1 MRNMRTPL
9 LAGLLAL
16 LIPACTDGISD
27 IGGGG
32 DDTGGAGAT
41 CGNGAVESGEACDDG
56 NVVAGDGCSDTCASE
71 TSTPR
76 LNMSADKTTISTE
89 LRTMHP
95 ITLTLNGVGGFGET
109 VNLTAS
115 VVDATDT
122 PLAGWMVTLASPSV
136 EVPTNGM
143 TTVVATLKVPSV
155 YAVDAGKVKIVA
167 TSSLGTQTVT
177 TDVAVANQ
185 ITWNVKVDAA
195 NGGCIYPAAIDGGN
209 QASPILVKIG
219 TKIRFFND
227 GATDLVVHTNSANGV
242 THQDQ
247 LPNGKADPVTEVN
260 TAYELPLQGP
270 VNGVVDWYCHSPSDD
285 PGQANRPQF
294 KAQ

>member
-1 MRNMRTPL
+1 MS
-9 LAGLLAL
+9 
-16 LIPACTDGISD
+16 GIEGVGD
-27 IGGGG
+27 DDDMTGGG
-32 DDTGGAGAT
+32 GAT
-41 CGNGAVESGEACDDG
+41 CGNGSVESGEGCDDG
-56 NVVAGDGCSDTCASE
+56 NTTAGDGCSATCASE

-76 LNMSADKTTISTE
+76 LNVNADKTTIATE
-89 LRTMHP
+89 LRTTHP

-115 VVDATDT
+115 AVDASDVA
-122 PLAGWMVTLASPSV
+122 LAGWTVTLANPSV

-155 YAVDAGKVKIVA
+155 YSVGSGKVKIVA

-177 TDVAVANQ
+177 TDVTVANQ
-185 ITWNVKVDAA
+185 ITWNVKVDP
-195 NGGCIYPAAIDGGN
+195 NGGCIYPAVADGGN
-209 QASPILVKIG
+209 KANPILVKVG

-227 GATDLVVHTNSANGV
+227 GASDLVIHTNNANGI

-260 TAYELPLQGP
+260 TAYELPLLGP
-270 VNGVVDWYCHSPSDD
+270 VDGTVDWYCHQPSDD
-285 PGQANRPQF
+285 PGVDNRPLF